1 MLIAKSHYRQKEDI
15 QLRSAKFNFNL
26 FHLVPVQGFPL
37 DLDETLHQRC
47 LNLLNL
53 VVQVYQLLVSSICK
67 RFILLIKKSIIS
79 ETSKFFMAVMS
90 TCRHCI
96 EHESIQGR
104 ANQI

>member
-47 LNLLNL
+47 LNLLNRG
-53 VVQVYQLLVSSICK
+53 VQYIIPRSISVACLFNLKKIYSGYKEVYNIGDFEIFHGCYVD
-67 RFILLIKKSIIS
+67 
-79 ETSKFFMAVMS
+79 V
-90 TCRHCI
+90 
-96 EHESIQGR
+96 
-104 ANQI
+104 